1 MGLYQRRFL
10 QNSFRRCGSQ
20 FIGIVFMKN
29 IKNQLYFELLETTIY
44 QWFGRTV
51 RIHNST
57 TTARRVI
64 IIKDKFHRSQRTSRR
79 FCAKVII
86 YYFGSLI
93 STLQSLLGL
102 CLSLGLQAT
111 APLLRFP
118 KVWFEYI
125 PPKFVNLKLGLSN
138 TSLVSA
144 PFLPPIL
151 EFAVYYNNY
160 DKWILLKI
168 Y

>member
-79 FCAKVII
+79 FCAEAISEQCII
-86 YYFGSLI
+86 
-93 STLQSLLGL
+93 LGL
-102 CLSLGLQAT
+102 WSAHYNLYWVCASASAFKRRRLFLDFQMSGLNIFHHFKTKEFCGELGI
-111 APLLRFP
+111 FDD
-118 KVWFEYI
+118 E
-125 PPKFVNLKLGLSN
+125 FVNISGYPDHQRI
-138 TSLVSA
+138 SA
-144 PFLPPIL
+144 Q
-151 EFAVYYNNY
+151 
-160 DKWILLKI
+160 
-168 Y
+168 